1 MTNLNSN
8 AQLDPMTLAVC
19 DRRQT
24 ASEALVCARRWPRL
38 LL

>member
-1 MTNLNSN
+1 MSNLNSN
-8 AQLDPMTLAVC
+8 VQLDPMTPAVC

-24 ASEALVCARRWPRL
+24 ASEAPVCARRLPRL